1 MKKVILLFSFLKIR
15 KQEFPAIIDGVIAIV
30 QKYNP
35 KALFIDGMFNLLVE
49 LQTSLPVLTQKALS
63 HPLSKVL
70 KNQRKRRMELIRAIL
85 LQGAAVE
92 KAAVPS
98 QADAVSLILPLIS
111 RHLSNLFRENLKVV
125 HQEVENFLA
134 EFKQNDGLLTAAA
147 TIGVKLFIDELKAL
161 EDSMAV
167 NVIARRESKSPGRS
181 VNKVQLRL
189 NIIDGFS
196 RLLNSIELARV
207 EHPELDY
214 MPLINELNEFFV
226 PYQALVRSRTTRNK
240 TAAQKTTT
248 AASSTTTT
256 ATAENKGL

>member
-1 MKKVILLFSFLKIR
+1 MKKIILIFSFLKIR

-49 LQTSLPVLTQKALS
+49 LQTSLSVLTQKALS
-63 HPLSKVL
+63 HPLTKVL
-70 KNQRKRRMELIRAIL
+70 KNQRKRRLELIRAIV
-85 LQGAAVE
+85 LQGTAVE

-98 QADAVSLILPLIS
+98 QADAVSMIVPLIY
-111 RHLSNLFRENLKVV
+111 RHLSNLYRENLKVID
-125 HQEVENFLA
+125 QEVQNFLA
-134 EFKQNDGLLTAAA
+134 EFKRNDTLLNAAV
-147 TIGVKLFIDELKAL
+147 TIGLKVFIDELKTL

-167 NVIARRESKSPGRS
+167 NIVARRESKSPGRS
-181 VNKVQLRL
+181 VNKVQLRS

-196 RLLNSIELARV
+196 RLLNSIELAKV

-214 MPLINELNEFFV
+214 MPLINELNEFLV
-226 PYQALVRSRTTRNK
+226 TYQTLVKSRTTRTK

-256 ATAENKGL
+256 ATAANQGM